1 MGFDLLYRRELPLVA
16 DALASHGGRPA
27 AFVEQLRS
35 ATKVGSR
42 DMQVLMMLAMA
53 ASYDPDP
60 ETPLGIRLPMDLRTC
75 EIDPARW
82 ARWLAH
88 DPVVIADNAD
98 RLGPL
103 RALRGLY
110 VDCGRRDEY
119 FLHFGA
125 RSFVR
130 QLEAAGVAHRYEEF
144 DDGHTGIDY
153 RLDVS
158 LPYLYRAVT
167 ES

>member
-1 MGFDLLYRRELPLVA
+1 
-16 DALASHGGRPA
+16 
-27 AFVEQLRS
+27 
-35 ATKVGSR
+35 
-42 DMQVLMMLAMA
+42 
-53 ASYDPDP
+53 
-60 ETPLGIRLPMDLRTC
+60 
-75 EIDPARW
+75 
-82 ARWLAH
+82 
-88 DPVVIADNAD
+88 VIADDAD
-98 RLGPL
+98 RLAPL

-125 RSFVR
+125 RAFVR
-130 QLEAAGVAHRYEEF
+130 KLEAAGVAHRYEEF

-167 ES
+167 EL